1 MAGLDEIKLEERGRL
16 EREQLRV
23 RFVVITAV
31 AVYAYANLGAPVP
44 GSTAYYTSFIFGA
57 YFACLAFIRLSIH
70 FGWFP
75 RSRVYIGLTFDN
87 IIITFGIL
95 VSGGTDSAFYVFYY
109 LVGFGTGFRYGQ
121 TAMIASLIQATVGYS
136 AVIAYDFLAAVGPAR
151 PQISMELIKILAMW
165 GLTYYVTVLI
175 QKLRKKEQNI
185 LELARRVQKL
195 EDPGVDPTSVYFSTG
210 DEIEVLAGTFNALTD
225 SLKRRE
231 EALTRQNEE
240 LRRMADELRKS
251 LALKEENVE
260 LRLLTEELNRQ
271 KDLAVHATQAKTKF
285 LATMSHELRTPLT
298 SIRWSAENI
307 LAGVGGAISPKQQ
320 DYLKAQIR
328 TTDHLIRL
336 VNELLDLSRI
346 EEGRIVLNRTRQAV
360 WEIVRDAMTDVQ
372 GIAEQRGIQI
382 AGGPSD
388 GSERMEVSVDRDR
401 ILQVLVNLLHNAIKH
416 SSAGSRVTIDA
427 VARSYEC
434 RIDVADEGGG
444 ISAEFLP
451 HIFDPFTQAE
461 TVKEGAGLGLAI
473 AKNLVELHGG
483 RLTAESAV
491 GVGSRFS
498 VYLPMG
504 G

>member
-1 MAGLDEIKLEERGRL
+1 MAGLEEIKAEERRRL
-16 EREQLRV
+16 EREQLFV
-23 RFVVITAV
+23 RLIVITLV
-31 AVYAYANLGAPVP
+31 VVYSYANLGLP
-44 GSTAYYTSFIFGA
+44 GPRSTAFFATLIFAVYYAGLLFYYLALRRDWIAGA
-57 YFACLAFIRLSIH
+57 RIY
-70 FGWFP
+70 
-75 RSRVYIGLTFDN
+75 VGLTLDN
-87 IIITFGIL
+87 IIITTGVFI
-95 VSGGTDSAFYVFYY
+95 SGQTQSAFYVFYY

-121 TAMIASLIQATVGYS
+121 TPMLVSLAQATVGYS
-136 AVIAYDFLAAVGPAR
+136 GIILYDYVTPPHE
-151 PQISMELIKILAMW
+151 PQISMEVIKILAMW

-175 QKLRKKEQNI
+175 QKLRKKEQNV

-195 EDPGVDPTSVYFSTG
+195 EDPGVDPQSVYFSTG

-251 LALKEENVE
+251 LALKEENIE
-260 LRLLTEELNRQ
+260 LRHLTEELNRQ

-307 LAGVGGAISPKQQ
+307 LAGVGGPISPKQQ

-346 EEGRIVLNRTRQAV
+346 EEGRIVLNRTRQTV
-360 WEIVRDAMTDVQ
+360 WEIVRDAMADVQ
-372 GIAEQRGIQI
+372 GIAEQRGVQVVV
-382 AGGPSD
+382 GSSD

-416 SSAGSRVTIDA
+416 APAGSRVTIDA
-427 VARSYEC
+427 GARSSEF

-483 RLTAESAV
+483 RLTVESAV

-504 G
+504 

>member
-1 MAGLDEIKLEERGRL
+1 MAGLDEIKLEERVRL
-16 EREQLRV
+16 EGEQLRV
-23 RFVVITAV
+23 RFAVITAV
-31 AVYAYANLGAPVP
+31 AVYSYANLGAPVP
-44 GSTAYYTSFIFGA
+44 GSTAYYSSLIFGA
-57 YFACLAFIRLSIH
+57 YLACLAFIRLSIH
-70 FGWFP
+70 LGWFP

-87 IIITFGIL
+87 IIITTAVLI
-95 VSGGTDSAFYVFYY
+95 SGQTQSAFYVFYY

-121 TAMIASLIQATVGYS
+121 TAMLVSLAQATFGYS
-136 AVIAYDFLAAVGPAR
+136 GIIIYDYVTPPYK
-151 PQISMELIKILAMW
+151 PQISMELLKILAMW
-165 GLTYYVTVLI
+165 GLTYYVTILI
-175 QKLRKKEQNI
+175 QKLRRKEQNV

-195 EDPGVDPTSVYFSTG
+195 EEPGTDPSSIYFSTG

-251 LALKEENVE
+251 LAIKEENIE
-260 LRLLTEELNRQ
+260 LRHLTEELNRQ
-271 KDLAVHATQAKTKF
+271 KELAVHATQMKTKF

-360 WEIVRDAMTDVQ
+360 WEIVRDAMADVQ
-372 GIAEQRGIQI
+372 GIAEQRGVQVV
-382 AGGPSD
+382 GGSSD
-388 GSERMEVSVDRDR
+388 GTERMDLAVDRDR
-401 ILQVLVNLLHNAIKH
+401 ILQVLVNLLHNAVKH
-416 SSAGSRVTIDA
+416 SPAGSRVTIDA
-427 VARSYEC
+427 SARSYEF

-444 ISAEFLP
+444 ISPEFLP

-483 RLTAESAV
+483 RLTVESAV

-498 VYLPMG
+498 VHLPMG
-504 G
+504 